1 MEPRQAIRVLL
12 GVLGAAAALAL
23 AGCGGGGGDAT
34 FSTSGF
40 DAIKVG
46 DSADSVTDAIGEPA
60 ATQDLVPGGGDP
72 GPSSV
77 WIYCDGPRPYYL
89 MITGDEV
96 VQDDLTMPDE
106 LRLTVEN
113 CS

>member
-1 MEPRQAIRVLL
+1 MAIRLL
-12 GVLGAAAALAL
+12 LTLLAAAILVL
-23 AGCGGGGGDAT
+23 PGCGGDGDAT

-40 DAIKVG
+40 DAIEVG
-46 DSADSVTDAIGEPA
+46 DSADSVTGAIGQPV

-77 WIYCDGPRPYYL
+77 WIYCDGPRPHYL
-89 MITGDEV
+89 VITDGEV
-96 VQDDLTMPDE
+96 ADDDLALPDE
-106 LRLTVEN
+106 LRLDVEN

>member
-1 MEPRQAIRVLL
+1 MAIKLLPAVL
-12 GVLGAAAALAL
+12 ATALVAL
-23 AGCGGGGGDAT
+23 AGCGGGGDPT

-40 DAIKVG
+40 DAIEVG

-72 GPSSV
+72 GQSSV
-77 WIYCDGPRPYYL
+77 WIYCDGPRPHFL
-89 MITGDEV
+89 VITNGEV
-96 VQDDLTMPDE
+96 ADDDLALPDE
-106 LRLTVEN
+106 LRLNVEN